1 LKSIASF
8 HTKPDAVLYVISRTE
23 EAIMNRD
30 TQRSKA
36 EAFRAMHDRSRILVL
51 PNAWDAM
58 SARVIE
64 EAGARAIATTSA
76 GVAFSIGYPD
86 GEAIPRDEMIA
97 AIARIARVTTVPV
110 SADIESGF
118 AHDARELA
126 ETIRLVIDAG
136 AVGINLEDQVHRGT
150 ASLYDLDVAVERMRV
165 ARETAASA
173 GVPIVINARTDVYL
187 LGIGE
192 PDSRF
197 DHAVRRAN
205 AYRKAGADC
214 LFIPAVVRRADIE
227 RIVPALE
234 GPLNLLAFPGI
245 PPMADL
251 ERLGVA
257 RLSVGTRLTLA
268 AMSALQKTV
277 GELLKTGTYDSI
289 MDGATTFADANRLM
303 AGRRG

>member
-1 LKSIASF
+1 
-8 HTKPDAVLYVISRTE
+8 
-23 EAIMNRD
+23 MNRD
-30 TQRSKA
+30 TQRAKA

-76 GVAFSIGYPD
+76 GVAFSVGYPD

-97 AIARIARVTTVPV
+97 AIARIARVVTIPV

-118 AHDARELA
+118 AHDAREVA
-126 ETIRLVIDAG
+126 ETVRRVIDAG
-136 AVGINLEDQVHRGT
+136 AVGINLEDQVHDGT
-150 ASLYDLDVAVERMRV
+150 HSLYDLEVAVQRV
-165 ARETAASA
+165 RAAREAADSA
-173 GVPIVINARTDVYL
+173 GVPLVINARTDVYL

-197 DHAVRRAN
+197 EHAIRRAN

-214 LFIPAVVRRADIE
+214 LFLPAVSRRADIE
-227 RIVPALE
+227 RIVPTLN

-245 PPMADL
+245 PTIAEL

-257 RLSVGTRLTLA
+257 RLSVGTRLTLG
-268 AMSALQKTV
+268 AMSGLQKTV
-277 GELLKTGTYDSI
+277 GELLRAGTYDSTPE
-289 MDGATTFADANRLM
+289 GATTYADANRLM
-303 AGRRG
+303 ASHRI